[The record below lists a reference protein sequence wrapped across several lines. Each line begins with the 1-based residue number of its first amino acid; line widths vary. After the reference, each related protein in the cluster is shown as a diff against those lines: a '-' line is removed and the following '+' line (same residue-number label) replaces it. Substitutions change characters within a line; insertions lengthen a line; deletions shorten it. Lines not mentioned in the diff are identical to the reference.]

1 LPAAA
6 AASLARAIGRRLV
19 NFAAF
24 TRRKLSW
31 MGLLAFTE
39 LSQVSIESFDT
50 FTSTDRTKD
59 VFMGFGEFLSPLKM
73 VQVKAGRRKIVHI
86 LIAKWLKFFIK
97 TEFGHQALSQQRAN
111 IKFAVLKY
119 DIFLIS

>member
-59 VFMGFGEFLSPLKM
+59 VFMGFG
-73 VQVKAGRRKIVHI
+73 
-86 LIAKWLKFFIK
+86 
-97 TEFGHQALSQQRAN
+97 
-111 IKFAVLKY
+111 
-119 DIFLIS
+119 DISVTPQDSASKSR

>member
-31 MGLLAFTE
+31 MGLLAYAE
-39 LSQVSIESFDT
+39 LSQVSIESFDMLAT
-50 FTSTDRTKD
+50 THHTKNI
-59 VFMGFGEFLSPLKM
+59 FMGFGEFLSPLKIA
-73 VQVKAGRRKIVHI
+73 QRKVVDIKSWTVYQKNDLECDKNII
-86 LIAKWLKFFIK
+86 LPSCIATIMTQKKIRFI
-97 TEFGHQALSQQRAN
+97 
-111 IKFAVLKY
+111 
-119 DIFLIS
+119 